1 MSLRSFGALA
11 LASVSAVSAFQNT
24 SPFFLF
30 STSKLADSF
39 DSTYPQL
46 VASTSVTKQIFESL
60 KDCPSSTYIIV
71 EQDGVSSAD
80 YSDRRS
86 TPSLSRWLGGEDK
99 SILSAAIIP
108 DVIGNVDIES
118 ISAYLFKQCGAA
130 SFRIDSA
137 KGQIPKSTFPQVAIL
152 GFSAPSTEDLASN
165 LAAHDSLLNDAVSSI
180 GDDKYTVIYVTTPRS
195 DDQVA
200 IPYQTPQT
208 YEMDDPFP
216 ASTHMELKRDVE
228 SHEKDTQ
235 SEGAL
240 FERYMFLS
248 PGIFM
253 GLTASVPLFL
263 ILYVGITALSS
274 LEVSYFAF
282 SKEMGP
288 TAQRKQ

>member
-137 KGQIPKSTFPQVAIL
+137 IAIL